1 MSMRAVYPAA
11 TKFKYIVETLA
22 KAIDEI
28 PFIATPEG
36 LVVRSLSP
44 DKTTMIV
51 LNMPM
56 TSFEEYE
63 VSQDKVTF
71 VVSSDD
77 LRKAAKRG
85 TRNDILEIKVDVE
98 ARKMLLIFRDKKTN
112 ISRTF
117 DVPLRESVVEELA
130 EPQVELT
137 VTARLDANGFK
148 LVIRDA
154 KLISDEV
161 EFRAYEDRLEAHASS
176 MQKQYKC
183 VMDMASGSLLD
194 ITVRGKTPVTA
205 KYAVDLL
212 QACMK
217 AAQAAGTVTVEY
229 GEALPMRL
237 VFELP
242 AGSTLVYWVSPRI

>member
-36 LVVRSLSP
+36 ITVKSLSP

-51 LNMPM
+51 LNMPAS
-56 TSFEEYE
+56 SFEEYE

-71 VVSSDD
+71 VVGADE

-85 TRNDILEIKVDVE
+85 TRNDVLEIRVDLD
-98 ARKMLLIFRDKKTN
+98 ARKLILVFRDKKTN
-112 ISRTF
+112 ISRSF
-117 DVPLRESVVEELA
+117 DVPLRESIVEELA

-137 VTARLDANGFK
+137 VTAQLIADDFK
-148 LVIRDA
+148 LIVRDA
-154 KLISDEV
+154 KLVSDEI
-161 EFRAYEDRLEAHASS
+161 EFKAYEDRIEAITSS

-183 VMDMASGSLLD
+183 IMDTSGGLISLE
-194 ITVRGKTPVTA
+194 VRGKTPVTA

-212 QACMK
+212 QAGMK
-217 AAQAAGTVTVEY
+217 AAQAAQTVTMEY

-237 VFELP
+237 VFSLP
-242 AGSTLVYWVSPRI
+242 AGSTLVYWISPRI